1 MIQKKQN
8 YGLNFLNFIRIGAIT
23 QNLSHFFSFNLLT
36 TLSQVNIFQ
45 VIKVDNQT
53 DQFLKTS

>member
-8 YGLNFLNFIRIGAIT
+8 YGLNFLNLIRIGVIT
-23 QNLSHFFSFNLLT
+23 QNLSHFFSFNLLM

-45 VIKVDNQT
+45 VAKVDNRM

>member
-8 YGLNFLNFIRIGAIT
+8 YGLNFLNLIRIGVIT
-23 QNLSHFFSFNLLT
+23 QNLFHFFSFNLLM

-45 VIKVDNQT
+45 VAKVDNRT